1 MKIKAIFL
9 LIVFFIIIVFFIEK
23 GNREVKYDNEKKYS
37 ELTSQYYSAEELLSI
52 HNQIINGDSI
62 KLNEI
67 FKKQDIKCARNI
79 GDIRYLLLAAESGEK
94 LFIYFDDE
102 KVIKK
107 SYLIKN
113 ILEQKDF
120 ENVQIGQTRLSEIIE
135 LDENIFDVP
144 ISSLEATVHL
154 VKEGVIIITY
164 NRLQDT
170 TVIADPI
177 VESTKFYEND
187 DILEQREQ
195 DILLKVAPYILPVDK

>member
-1 MKIKAIFL
+1 M
-9 LIVFFIIIVFFIEK
+9 
-23 GNREVKYDNEKKYS
+23 
-37 ELTSQYYSAEELLSI
+37 
-52 HNQIINGDSI
+52 
-62 KLNEI
+62 
-67 FKKQDIKCARNI
+67 
-79 GDIRYLLLAAESGEK
+79 LAAESGEK

-170 TVIADPI
+170 TVIADPV